1 MSNSQYALGH
11 SESGVETSSPETADN
26 APIVKKKRYV
36 APQLTEPQGLL
47 ETTKFFFQAANGGS
61 LLSHPDP
68 NKRRYS

>member
-1 MSNSQYALGH
+1 MSNSQYALVH
-11 SESGVETSSPETADN
+11 SESGAETSSPEAVHN
-26 APIVKKKRYV
+26 SPIVRKKRYV